1 MRRILLAL
9 GLCVLVLAGG
19 FGIGCG
25 DGESNT
31 GGSGGVAGTDA
42 GDGGGLGGGAGTE
55 AGTCYTASFV
65 SPKDGATLDET
76 NDTDHDCSNGF
87 TTDITVA
94 VAAPDGTSVE
104 LLDGGASIGTAT
116 VSAASATFT
125 AVQLDTSTSSTLTLR
140 VDNNPACDITATF
153 TVSCVHPTPACSI
166 SKPTLS
172 PTHPKLNG
180 VPVSQGGDMVSAAGA
195 PYQAAFEVTTDI
207 ADGQHVSISVDGS
220 TTLTT
225 AVANG
230 GVAQFAGITLSP
242 DGDHTVV
249 ATCIDAK
256 GNVGT
261 SAAKTFPVDSTPPD
275 LTMVGPTDGQF
286 FGPSDDVDPNTP
298 GVQFQVCGTTT
309 ASDALDLPASL
320 GTGQQNFCAGI
331 GTASPTCVGATTG
344 GAGTG
349 NGGCVDI
356 TCPGGAAFDINV
368 TLTDDAGNPTTA
380 TVKGVTCASNLPSVQ
395 IIDPIDG
402 TGTDVNTHILAASM
416 NTTRVDQ
423 DGSTPGAQYTVVA
436 CTDTQGGSAQLM
448 AGLAGGT
455 LSALGSAV
463 TVATATAA
471 DNCPSGLGY
480 VAKFTNVTIP
490 KSSENA
496 DGSLKTATELR
507 VDVTAP
513 SSAQGS
519 SPAVDAWVD
528 PVAPSIGPWSP
539 NPLCGKLITGTSP
552 VTQNLTLTSTVAP
565 VSGTI
570 TNNGNTT
577 NFSCPTLNNG
587 RVDCGNVT
595 FDVGDNDVAATATE
609 PSGNTGALQSPC
621 TVTVG
626 NPPVVTW
633 TSPTATTQLN
643 ASTDGDSS
651 TAGWQGTLTV
661 QTDVGGSGGTVQ
673 FSTDVGGT
681 VANLGSPVN
690 INASG
695 VATLAN
701 QTIPEGDPVKIIATT
716 SNIPGRGVGTATLTK
731 TVDVVVPGAATG
743 LAATVKDRRQTTF
756 HLAWTAPDDGG
767 KPAYTYDVRVS
778 KAPITAGNFASATS
792 VPYTGTP
799 AASGQADG
807 VDVPDQLIE
816 TNYYFAVA
824 ALDKAGNQSTIAT
837 AGPTRATFNTTMLSS
852 SITDERF
859 GSTIDGSS
867 SINGDALSDIIVGAD
882 NGNNAYAFLGSAA
895 GFSSTPDVTFEGS
908 AGTLFGFNEAVVG
921 DIDGDGL
928 PDVAIAAILDGDGKV
943 YIFKGRSNWPA
954 TVSQPDYVIS
964 VDKTADPNYAGDLFG
979 FSIAKLGDFNG
990 DGAPDFAI
998 GGIGYN
1004 GYVGSVSI
1012 VLGVPS
1018 GSTFPASVSIP
1029 QSDGTRTITI
1039 HGDSAL
1045 TNGYFGNDVAGLGK
1059 FYGSTG
1065 NTLVVSAPGA
1075 SSNGANSGRVY
1086 AFRGQ
1091 NGGSTGL
1098 ITAGSADHT
1107 ADGPGANFT
1116 MGSPLSP
1123 LGDIFG
1129 TASPDIGV
1137 GASKFNYAVGGQAK
1151 LYFGTPTAGPFG
1163 GLSESYTDPVTTKAS
1178 DGFGWVIM
1186 GCGSDGSAATTSLI
1200 GDSEPDVV
1208 LSAVR
1213 ENDQPSNLY
1222 FLSAQDVAANAQ
1234 STHNIAN
1241 VASLIYPLPSDWRGV
1256 AGGSTVIKDLNG
1268 DGYGDLAVGEWYF
1281 KPPTTPYSGRVLVLW

>member
-1 MRRILLAL
+1 MRRTLLIL

-31 GGSGGVAGTDA
+31 GGSGGTAGTE
-42 GDGGGLGGGAGTE
+42 GGAGTGGM
-55 AGTCYTASFV
+55 AGTDGGQCYASSFV
-65 SPKDGATLDET
+65 SPKDGATLDES

-94 VAAPDGTSVE
+94 VAAPDGTAVE
-104 LLDGGASIGTAT
+104 LLDGGASLGTAT
-116 VSAASATFT
+116 VSGASATFS

-140 VDNNPACDITATF
+140 VDNNPACDITATL
-153 TVSCVHPTPACSI
+153 TVSCTNVVPSCSI

-225 AVANG
+225 VAANG

-249 ATCIDAK
+249 ATCTGADGK
-256 GNVGT
+256 VGT

-298 GVQFQVCGTTT
+298 GLQFQVCGTTT

-320 GTGQQNFCAGI
+320 GTGQQNFCAGV
-331 GTASPTCVGATTG
+331 GTASPTCVAATTG

-349 NGGCVDI
+349 DGGCVTM

-380 TVKGVTCASNLPSVQ
+380 AVTGITCASNLPSVQ

-423 DGSTPGAQYTVVA
+423 DAATPGAQYTVVA

-455 LSALGSAV
+455 LTALGSPI

-480 VAKFTNVTIP
+480 VAKFNKVTIP
-490 KSSENA
+490 KSSENS
-496 DGSLKTATELR
+496 DGSLNTASELQ

-513 SSAQGS
+513 STAKGS
-519 SPAVDAWVD
+519 SPAVDLWVD
-528 PVAPSIGPWSP
+528 AVAPSIGAWNP
-539 NPLCGKLITGTSP
+539 NPLCGKMITGTSA

-587 RVDCGNVT
+587 RVDCGDVT
-595 FDVGDNDVAATATE
+595 FDVGDNNVAAAATE
-609 PSGNTGALQSPC
+609 PSGNMGSLPSSC

-626 NPPVVTW
+626 NPPIVTW
-633 TSPTATTQLN
+633 TAPTTATQLN
-643 ASTDGDSS
+643 AATDGDSG
-651 TAGWQGTLTV
+651 TAGWQGTLSV
-661 QTDVGGSGGTVQ
+661 HTDVGGSGGTVQ
-673 FSTDVGGT
+673 FSTDIGGT
-681 VANLGSPVN
+681 VTNLGSPVN

-695 VATLAN
+695 NASLAN

-716 SNIPGRGVGTATLTK
+716 SNIPNRGVGTATLTK
-731 TVDVVVPGAATG
+731 AVDVSAPGPVTG

-778 KAPITAGNFASATS
+778 KSAITAGNFSSATS
-792 VPYTGTP
+792 VLYTGTP
-799 AASGQADG
+799 AASGQPDG
-807 VDVPDQLIE
+807 VDVPDQMIE
-816 TNYYFAVA
+816 TDYYFAVE
-824 ALDKAGNQSTIAT
+824 ALDKAGNRSALAT
-837 AGPTRATFNTTMLSS
+837 VGPTKATFNTTMLSS
-852 SITDERF
+852 SVTDERF
-859 GSTIDGSS
+859 GFGIDGSS
-867 SINGDALSDIIVGAD
+867 SINGDALSDIVVASA
-882 NGNNAYAFLGSAA
+882 NGSNAYAYFGNAS
-895 GFSSTPDVTFEGS
+895 GFGSTPDVTFEGA
-908 AGTLFGFNEAVVG
+908 AGTLFGFSAAVVG

-928 PDVAIAAILDGDGKV
+928 PDVAVGAPLDGDGKV

-954 TVSQPDYVIS
+954 TVTQPDYVIS
-964 VDKTADPNYAGDLFG
+964 VDSSADTNYSGANFG
-979 FSIAKLGDFNG
+979 FSIARLGDFNG

-998 GGIGYN
+998 GARGYN
-1004 GYVGSVSI
+1004 GYVGSVTI

-1018 GSTFPASVSIP
+1018 GSTFPAATSVP
-1029 QSDGTRTITI
+1029 QSDGTRTISI
-1039 HGDSAL
+1039 HGDAAL
-1045 TNGYFGNDVAGLGK
+1045 GTGTLGVSVMGLGK
-1059 FYGSTG
+1059 FYNSVG
-1065 NTLVVSAPGA
+1065 NTLVVAAPSAN
-1075 SSNGANSGRVY
+1075 SNGNASGRVY

-1091 NGGSTGL
+1091 TGGSSGV
-1098 ITAGSADHT
+1098 IDIASADDT
-1107 ADGPGANFT
+1107 QDGPGANYL
-1116 MGSPLSP
+1116 MGWPLSP

-1129 TASPDIGV
+1129 TAAPDLGA
-1137 GASKFNYAVGGQAK
+1137 GASRWYTSKIGGEAH
-1151 LYFGTPTAGPFG
+1151 LYFGTASAGPFG
-1163 GLSESYTDPVTTKAS
+1163 ALSATYTNSAATTAS
-1178 DGFGWVIM
+1178 DGFGYVIM
-1186 GCGSDGSAATTSLI
+1186 GCGYNGTAATTSVI
-1200 GDSEPDVV
+1200 GDSEPNVV
-1208 LSAVR
+1208 LGGIR
-1213 ENDQPSNLY
+1213 EGGNPANLY
-1222 FLSAQDVAANAQ
+1222 FLTAQDVGATAQ
-1234 STHNIAN
+1234 ATTD
-1241 VASLIYPLPSDWRGV
+1241 VASAASITYAMPGDWRGV
-1256 AGGSTVIKDLNG
+1256 AGGSSVIKDLNG
-1268 DGYGDLAVGEWYF
+1268 DGYGDVAVGEYYF
-1281 KPPTTPYSGRVLVLW
+1281 AAPATPYSGRVLVLW